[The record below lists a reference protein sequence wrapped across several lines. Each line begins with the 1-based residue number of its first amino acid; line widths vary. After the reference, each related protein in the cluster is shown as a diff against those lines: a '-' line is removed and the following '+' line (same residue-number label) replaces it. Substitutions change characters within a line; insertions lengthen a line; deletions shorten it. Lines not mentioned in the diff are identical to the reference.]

1 MQIIDQKKII
11 VFAQSSPVRK
21 SLSILLTV
29 AILLIFWPEHLTD
42 QIKLVAFASVIL
54 INGFEGGSSKDSVV
68 RFGVLNGNFNRY
80 PQVQVEK
87 LGDDKSF
94 ISFYKSKNNSFS
106 MIFDKDQTE
115 MMDVF
120 QELDIHSK
128 ITLDQ
133 SSEEKEQL

>member
-1 MQIIDQKKII
+1 MK
-11 VFAQSSPVRK
+11 
-21 SLSILLTV
+21 
-29 AILLIFWPEHLTD
+29 
-42 QIKLVAFASVIL
+42 
-54 INGFEGGSSKDSVV
+54 EGLAKDSVV

-120 QELDIHSK
+120 QKLDIHSK

-133 SSEEKEQL
+133 SSEEKRAVVKKDNE